1 VIIVGKFLELVTADC
16 GWEYVKRVNCSGA
29 VLVLVYHT
37 DRDEYL
43 MVEQYRPPV
52 GCRVQEWA
60 AGLID
65 DGEKPAEAAV
75 RELYEE
81 TGVKVAQEELIDL
94 GCVFSGVGIT
104 NEEVKLYALEIN
116 NNTVIDEPDIQGTEV
131 DHELRR
137 IWVKEIDLYTIKAA
151 KALSVL
157 VRYKA
162 VKHNPDISFPD

>member
-1 VIIVGKFLELVTADC
+1 VGKYFELVTTES
-16 GWEYVKRVNCSGA
+16 GWEYVKRVNCAGA

-65 DGEKPAEAAV
+65 AGEKPKETAV

-81 TGVKVAQEELIDL
+81 TGVRIEQSDLVDL
-94 GCVFSGVGIT
+94 GSIYSGVGMT
-104 NEEVKLYALEIN
+104 NEEVRLFAVEIN
-116 NNTVIDEPDIQGTEV
+116 NSTVIEEPHIQGREIE
-131 DHELRR
+131 HELRTV
-137 IWVKEIDLYTIKAA
+137 WVKEIDLYTIKAA

-162 VKHNPDISFPD
+162 VKHNPNIAFPD

>member
-1 VIIVGKFLELVTADC
+1 MGKFLELVTTDC
-16 GWEYVKRVNCSGA
+16 GWEYVKRVNCPGV
-29 VLVLVYHT
+29 VLVMVYHT
-37 DRDEYL
+37 DRQEYL

-65 DGEKPAEAAV
+65 KGETPKQAAV

-81 TGVKVAQEELIDL
+81 TGVKVTEDRLIDL
-94 GCVFSGVGIT
+94 GRIYSGVGMT
-104 NEEVKLYALEIN
+104 DEEVNLFALEIDN
-116 NNTVIDEPDIQGTEV
+116 STIIDVPDVKGAEIT
-131 DHELRR
+131 HELKTV
-137 IWVKEIDLYTIKAA
+137 WKKETELYTLKAA

-162 VKHNPDISFPD
+162 LKHNPSISFPD